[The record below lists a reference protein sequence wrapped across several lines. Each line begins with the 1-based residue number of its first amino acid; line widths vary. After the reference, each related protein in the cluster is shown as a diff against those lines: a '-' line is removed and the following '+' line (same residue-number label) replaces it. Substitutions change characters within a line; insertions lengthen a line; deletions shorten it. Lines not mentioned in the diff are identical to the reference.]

1 MRLFK
6 VAVGNKIMTD
16 FHNRLCVFSPINNKV
31 FGIIPKVESPKELN
45 SIFQN
50 AKKYFYEF
58 KKTSFEHRKNILI
71 NFVELLKQKKEDLVH
86 ILIWEIAKNKK
97 LALDEVERTISYIQD
112 TINEYEN
119 IIKDNNKVIDESIHH
134 VKGKKGTF
142 SLQPLG
148 LVLAITPFN
157 YPLNLLI
164 AKIVPAL
171 ISGNVVVFKPSTQGS
186 CIASYISTLL
196 YRAGFSNGEISC
208 VIGKGSEIGDAL
220 IENHNIDMIS
230 FTGST
235 KVGIHIAKK
244 QPLIPMVLELGGKD
258 AAIVLE
264 DVNVHKVVK
273 EIIKGSFTYN
283 GQRCTS
289 IKRVFVDNKIK
300 GEFLN
305 EINLQLKNLTIGSA
319 AKGNYDITE
328 LIDKEAIIYNLK
340 LLEDA
345 FYHGAKSKQK
355 VRIVGNNILKPIVL
369 FNVSDNSKIVKEE
382 QFGPV
387 LPIMFFDTIEQ
398 AIKMANNSK
407 FGLQSSIFTKNID
420 LAIEIA
426 NKLEVVTVNINKSSS
441 RSPDIFPFGGIKNS
455 GKGLQGIKESIL
467 SMNRI
472 KGIIENN

>member
-6 VAVGNKIMTD
+6 VAVGNKVITNLQ
-16 FHNRLCVFSPINNKV
+16 NRLCVFSPINNKV
-31 FGIIPKVESPKELN
+31 FGVIPKVESSKEINL
-45 SIFQN
+45 IFQN
-50 AKKYFYEF
+50 AKKHFYEF
-58 KKTSFEHRKNILI
+58 QKTSFQYRKKILL
-71 NFVELLKQKKEDLVH
+71 NFVELLKQKKEDLVS

-97 LALDEVERTISYIQD
+97 LALEEIERTINYIED
-112 TINEYEN
+112 TIDEYKN
-119 IIKDNNKVIDESIHH
+119 IIKSNNRVIDESIHH
-134 VKGKKGTF
+134 IKGKQGNF

-148 LVLAITPFN
+148 VVLAITPFN

-171 ISGNVVVFKPSTQGS
+171 ISGNVVVFKPSTQGA
-186 CIASYISTLL
+186 CIAAYISTLL
-196 YRAGFSNGEISC
+196 YKAGFSNGEISC
-208 VIGKGSEIGDAL
+208 VIGKGSEIGDTL

-235 KVGIHIAKK
+235 KVGMHIAKK